1 MWETCVRSLSWEDP
15 LEKGMATHSS
25 IQYTT
30 HSSIQ
35 SHNCSLDAE
44 MSKFTGHLSDL
55 WGQCIEFLKIKKFL
69 KI

>member
-1 MWETCVRSLSWEDP
+1 
-15 LEKGMATHSS
+15 MA
-25 IQYTT
+25 T

-44 MSKFTGHLSDL
+44 MSKFTGYLSDL